1 MAPPRKYLTDE
12 HRKLAK
18 RARNQNQYQKRKAAA
33 TKAAK
38 GSSSRLVT
46 FNRYVNRIIYTTLA
60 SQLETHM

>member
-12 HRKLAK
+12 DRKLAK

-38 GSSSRLVT
+38 GSSSRLIT
-46 FNRYVNRIIYTTLA
+46 ADRYVNRIIYTTLA
-60 SQLETHM
+60 SQLETRM